1 MMITSTQKIVGIGTS
16 DGVTL
21 PAKELKRAG
30 LKRGDQVEITVRA
43 VTGLTSQTDQAVLD
57 AAKKILSEYRKD
69 FENLSQ
75 R

>member
-1 MMITSTQKIVGIGTS
+1 MITSTQKIVGIGSS

-30 LKRGDQVEITVRA
+30 LKRGDQVEVTVRA
-43 VTGLTSQTDQAVLD
+43 VGNRTSDGDQAVLD
-57 AAKKILSEYRKD
+57 AAKKILAEYRQD